1 VNERRSVLVTGGS
14 KGIGLTIADAF
25 AAAGHDVALCARD
38 GASLQ
43 GAVTSLQTR
52 YPALT
57 IFGQVADIGDESNV
71 NALFEEVARRFGGLD
86 VLVANAGIYGPKG
99 SIESVDWEE
108 WCDAIRI
115 NLLGAVYCARTA
127 LPLLRRSDRGKVIIL
142 SGGGATKPLPNLSA
156 YAASKA
162 GLVRFGET
170 LAEELRD
177 VGIDVNMVAP
187 GALNTRLLE
196 EILEAGPEVVGDA
209 FYAASLKQ
217 KETGGTPLELGA
229 ALCVF
234 LGSRASDGITG
245 KLISA
250 PWDPWQRFEVEK
262 ERLDGD
268 VYTLRRIVP
277 EERGWSW

>member
-1 VNERRSVLVTGGS
+1 MSERRSVLVTGGS
-14 KGIGLTIADAF
+14 KGIGFTIADAL
-25 AAAGHDVALCARD
+25 AGEGYDVALCARNRD
-38 GASLQ
+38 DLDCATASLRERHPE
-43 GAVTSLQTR
+43 AS
-52 YPALT
+52 
-57 IFGQVADIGDESNV
+57 IFGVVADIADEANV
-71 NALFEEVARRFGGLD
+71 DDLIAEVTKHFGGLD

-99 SIESVDWEE
+99 AIESIDWAA

-115 NLLGAVYCARTA
+115 NLLGAVYCTRAA
-127 LPLLRRSDRGKVIIL
+127 LPALRRSARGKIVIL

-162 GLVRFGET
+162 GLVRYGET
-170 LAEELRD
+170 LAEELREA
-177 VGIDVNMVAP
+177 GIDVNMVAP

-209 FYAASLKQ
+209 FYAASVKQ
-217 KETGGTPLELGA
+217 KAAGGTPLEVGA
-229 ALCVF
+229 GLCVF
-234 LGSRASDGITG
+234 LASRASDGITG

-250 PWDPWQRFEVEK
+250 PWDPWQRFATEK

-268 VYTLRRIVP
+268 VYTLRRIIP